1 MDFKAELQIWGI
13 IDPDISRE
21 NPVEDKHRRL
31 VRGHRGGPLDR
42 ELKPDAKIRD
52 ELTVSRIHLN
62 VCSFIDLPGECRLLS
77 IILRHNPS
85 TPRTKILSGNT
96 GSTLRATLGL

>member
-1 MDFKAELQIWGI
+1 MDFKAEIQIWGI

-42 ELKPDAKIRD
+42 ELKPDAKTRD
-52 ELTVSRIHLN
+52 ELTVSQERI
-62 VCSFIDLPGECRLLS
+62 DTLPSSYLWF
-77 IILRHNPS
+77 
-85 TPRTKILSGNT
+85 
-96 GSTLRATLGL
+96 

>member
-1 MDFKAELQIWGI
+1 MDFKAELQIWGT

-52 ELTVSRIHLN
+52 ELSVSRIHLGMCVFAN
-62 VCSFIDLPGECRLLS
+62 VLGDCRRLTAILL
-77 IILRHNPS
+77 HNP
-85 TPRTKILSGNT
+85 
-96 GSTLRATLGL
+96 

>member
-1 MDFKAELQIWGI
+1 MDFKTELQIWGT

-52 ELTVSRIHLN
+52 ELTVGKLCFNFEVLANILGN
-62 VCSFIDLPGECRLLS
+62 CRQSLTT
-77 IILRHNPS
+77 LRHN
-85 TPRTKILSGNT
+85 L
-96 GSTLRATLGL
+96 

>member
-1 MDFKAELQIWGI
+1 MDFKAEMQIWGI
-13 IDPDISRE
+13 VDPDIARE

-52 ELTVSRIHLN
+52 ELTVSEGNFLLVYFYKLVVIGHHQ
-62 VCSFIDLPGECRLLS
+62 LPS
-77 IILRHNPS
+77 N
-85 TPRTKILSGNT
+85 
-96 GSTLRATLGL
+96 ATSQL